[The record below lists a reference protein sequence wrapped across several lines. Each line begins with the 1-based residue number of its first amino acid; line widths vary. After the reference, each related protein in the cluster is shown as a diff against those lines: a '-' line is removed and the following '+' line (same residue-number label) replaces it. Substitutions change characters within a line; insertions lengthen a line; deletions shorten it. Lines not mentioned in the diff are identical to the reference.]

1 MLALMIAILVITI
14 LATIAAFT
22 GAYILR
28 KKNIARRK
36 LHQQHSNQAKSN
48 I

>member
-1 MLALMIAILVITI
+1 MLALMIAILVITMI
-14 LATIAAFT
+14 ATIAAFT

-28 KKNIARRK
+28 KKNLARRK
-36 LHQQHSNQAKSN
+36 LHQHPSSQAK

>member
-1 MLALMIAILVITI
+1 MIAILVITI
-14 LATIAAFT
+14 IATIAAFT

-28 KKNIARRK
+28 KKNNARRK
-36 LHQQHSNQAKSN
+36 LLEQSNGKIISR

>member
-1 MLALMIAILVITI
+1 MLALMIALLAITFI
-14 LATIAAFT
+14 ATIAAFT

-28 KKNIARRK
+28 KKNLARRK
-36 LHQQHSNQAKSN
+36 LRQHSSSQAK

>member
-1 MLALMIAILVITI
+1 MIVLAYVLLAITI
-14 LATIAAFT
+14 ISTIAAFT

-28 KKNIARRK
+28 KRNNKRFK
-36 LHQQHSNQAKSN
+36 ETHAKD

>member
-14 LATIAAFT
+14 IATIAAFT

-28 KKNIARRK
+28 KRNVARRK
-36 LHQQHSNQAKSN
+36 LRQQHSNHTKGH

>member
-1 MLALMIAILVITI
+1 MLGLMIAILIITI
-14 LATIAAFT
+14 ISTIAAFT

-28 KKNIARRK
+28 KKNLARRK
-36 LHQQHSNQAKSN
+36 LRQHPSSQAKSN